1 MNGSTGYNTLKKNF
15 MEDCN
20 LKLKDIQVEIAA
32 IHNKMAE
39 INVRGDDTFRMAEA
53 LTRCRALV
61 ANLANDIQKAENQ
74 PDDE

>member
-1 MNGSTGYNTLKKNF
+1 M
-15 MEDCN
+15 
-20 LKLKDIQVEIAA
+20 EIAA

-39 INVRGDDTFRMAEA
+39 INVRGDDTLRMAEA

>member
-1 MNGSTGYNTLKKNF
+1 

-20 LKLKDIQVEIAA
+20 LKLKDIQMEIAA

-39 INVRGDDTFRMAEA
+39 INVRGDDTLRMAEV

>member
-1 MNGSTGYNTLKKNF
+1 M
-15 MEDCN
+15 
-20 LKLKDIQVEIAA
+20 KLKDILVEIAA

-39 INVRGDDTFRMAEA
+39 INVRGDDTLRMAEV